1 VDIVPHT
8 GAVVKRFHV
17 DAWKQSIRLL
27 ARLEGLSTALAAPHL
42 TRSDLE
48 AARALNNQM
57 AISLAELDAERFG
70 CLNRQFHVLLCS
82 RCDDQRLNDL
92 VEHEWM
98 RIDIVRRSVFW
109 HAPGRAAASVAE
121 HDVLLDLI
129 ESRAD
134 ADVIEA
140 AVRAHE
146 VATLQAVLADEEK
159 RGREIA

>member
-1 VDIVPHT
+1 
-8 GAVVKRFHV
+8 
-17 DAWKQSIRLL
+17 
-27 ARLEGLSTALAAPHL
+27 
-42 TRSDLE
+42 
-48 AARALNNQM
+48 
-57 AISLAELDAERFG
+57 
-70 CLNRQFHVLLCS
+70 
-82 RCDDQRLNDL
+82 
-92 VEHEWM
+92 M